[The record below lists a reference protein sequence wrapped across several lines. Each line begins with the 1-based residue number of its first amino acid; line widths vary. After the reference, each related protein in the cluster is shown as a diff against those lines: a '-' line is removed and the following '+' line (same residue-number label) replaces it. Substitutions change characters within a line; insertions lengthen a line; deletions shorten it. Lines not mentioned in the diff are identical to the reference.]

1 MVCFARSYEG
11 RQKLI
16 DGFVNCVF
24 LYDDRIVFNFNGT
37 REERT
42 LTLEEVKRS
51 GSADKLQPKKGNGQL
66 TVSLFGAFRSA
77 CLWSN
82 DMRVDC
88 NARRR
93 KELLVGVG
101 FPTVAFGMSVVFSM
115 TKANIF
121 SGMMR

>member
-42 LTLEEVKRS
+42 LTLEEVKSS
-51 GSADKLQPKKGNGQL
+51 GSADKLQPNPQNPNFSFYDGSFGFCLIL
-66 TVSLFGAFRSA
+66 TGKFH
-77 CLWSN
+77 
-82 DMRVDC
+82 
-88 NARRR
+88 
-93 KELLVGVG
+93 K
-101 FPTVAFGMSVVFSM
+101 
-115 TKANIF
+115 
-121 SGMMR
+121 

>member
-1 MVCFARSYEG
+1 M
-11 RQKLI
+11 
-16 DGFVNCVF
+16 
-24 LYDDRIVFNFNGT
+24 
-37 REERT
+37 
-42 LTLEEVKRS
+42 TLEEVKRS

-101 FPTVAFGMSVVFSM
+101 FPTVAFGMSIVFSM